1 MKVVCSL
8 IVLGTS
14 AAVIDQWDTWG
25 SCDVNEFPTVRSC
38 VYARSNP
45 QGYINIALFT
55 SILGLLLCSTL
66 LISNLII
73 SGDHTVKTV
82 AQQQQDAKVLA
93 IAELAIFIFMWIFW
107 FVSIICT
114 TILADNTNNSWGV
127 QQASCAFCWFS
138 WFAVSGSL
146 ALAIVTLTKVR
157 AAITSNSASETNDKN
172 DSKSKTRSSS
182 NAAPTMSH
190 DGGQSS
196 SVV

>member
-1 MKVVCSL
+1 VS
-8 IVLGTS
+8 
-14 AAVIDQWDTWG
+14 
-25 SCDVNEFPTVRSC
+25 SC

-55 SILGLLLCSTL
+55 SIIGLLLCSTL
-66 LISNLII
+66 LISFLII

-93 IAELAIFIFMWIFW
+93 IAELTIFIFMWIFW

-114 TILADNTNNSWGV
+114 TILADNTNNSWSV

-146 ALAIVTLTKVR
+146 ALAVMTMMKMHAAKKSNATSESNDRTGGQSKKR
-157 AAITSNSASETNDKN
+157 A
-172 DSKSKTRSSS
+172 SSS
-182 NAAPTMSH
+182 AAPTIIRH
-190 DGGQSS
+190 DGGQASS
-196 SVV
+196 TV